1 MCNTFRFFTFLG
13 ANENLDRLFGRYIES
28 IDGVIFCDGKALSVR
43 KDLNGVLLVDTAL
56 QRKLQKPEEKVFLEL
71 LLPEVLY
78 SSFFL
83 FVHRLNLALKLFQ
96 ANSFYIALSS
106 AELVGV
112 DCVDEVL
119 KELEKEIEACRKQP
133 RKSHKQSKVCSISRI
148 SKFQPF

>member
-78 SSFFL
+78 SPFL
-83 FVHRLNLALKLFQ
+83 NRTQTQPCFETVSGKQLLH
-96 ANSFYIALSS
+96 S
-106 AELVGV
+106 AEL
-112 DCVDEVL
+112 C
-119 KELEKEIEACRKQP
+119 
-133 RKSHKQSKVCSISRI
+133 
-148 SKFQPF
+148 